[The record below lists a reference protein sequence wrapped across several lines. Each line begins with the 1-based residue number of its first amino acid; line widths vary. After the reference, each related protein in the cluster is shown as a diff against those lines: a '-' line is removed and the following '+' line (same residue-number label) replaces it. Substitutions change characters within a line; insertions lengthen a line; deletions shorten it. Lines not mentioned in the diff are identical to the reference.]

1 MKTLLLQILL
11 STGNRKLGTVYS
23 ATGAPPPQPHP
34 STPPQPHPFHPSS
47 SAPPLQPTH
56 CVDHV
61 AITAAVG
68 FSWLAL
74 QASGAPLT
82 GHLLNAVTTPAWVT

>member
-1 MKTLLLQILL
+1 MITLLTATLL

-23 ATGAPPPQPHP
+23 ATGAPPPQPHA
-34 STPPQPHPFHPSS
+34 FHPSS

-74 QASGAPLT
+74 QVSGAPLT
-82 GHLLNAVTTPAWVT
+82 GHLLNTVTTPAQVT

>member
-1 MKTLLLQILL
+1 MTVKITPLTPTLL

-23 ATGAPPPQPHP
+23 ATGAPPPQPL
-34 STPPQPHPFHPSS
+34 PFHPSS

-61 AITAAVG
+61 AIAAAVG
-68 FSWLAL
+68 SSWLAL
-74 QASGAPLT
+74 QDSGAPLT
-82 GHLLNAVTTPAWVT
+82 GHLLNTVTTPVRVT